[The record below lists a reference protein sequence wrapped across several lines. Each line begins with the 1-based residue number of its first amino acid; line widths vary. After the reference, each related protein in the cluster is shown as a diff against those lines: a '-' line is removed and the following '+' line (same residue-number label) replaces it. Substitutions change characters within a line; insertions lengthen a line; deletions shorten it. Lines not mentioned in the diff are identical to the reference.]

1 MKLRDLLEGLAV
13 KKIFP
18 PSENPEITGLAIDSR
33 KVRPGYLYVAII
45 GEKDD
50 GHRYLPEALERGARV
65 ILTQT
70 DFESAGRAVTVVM
83 ENTRGVLP
91 ELAGRFYRYPAQ
103 KLRMVGVTGTNGKTT
118 TTYLIESIIAAAG
131 KKAGVIGT
139 INYRVAG
146 RQVPALNTTPGPLE
160 LQEIFSQIV
169 EAKCRYA
176 VIEVSSHGLAQGR
189 VSGLPFDVCL
199 FTNATSHEHLDYHGT
214 FRNYLAAKVSLF
226 SHYLAKSD
234 KEKRVAIINRDD
246 RAARYFYR
254 SVPRGV
260 RLISYGFRPGATV
273 RGFDLVLKE
282 DGVSF
287 LVRTATG
294 EAEIMLKL
302 PGRHNAYNALAALA
316 FGVGE
321 GIPLQ
326 TIRQGIGEL
335 RVVPGR
341 FEDVETN
348 RGFRVVVDYAHTDIG
363 LKNLLMTVHAVRK
376 ASYARGIFASG
387 EKEKQGRILLV
398 FGCGGDRDKSKRPKM
413 GRIASA
419 YADYFIIT
427 SDNPRNEEPSAII
440 NDVVAGILSSRR
452 SRYEIIP
459 DRAEAIHR
467 IISLAKKGDI
477 VLIAGKGHETY
488 QIMKD
493 TVIPFDDR
501 LVAGKALS
509 ER

>member
-1 MKLRDLLEGLAV
+1 MKLRDLLEGLPV

-18 PSENPEITGLAIDSR
+18 SSENPEITGLAIDSR
-33 KVRPGYLYVAII
+33 KVRPGYLYAAVV

-70 DFESAGRAVTVVM
+70 DFESAGRAITVVV
-83 ENTRGVLP
+83 ENTRAILP
-91 ELAGRFYRYPAQ
+91 EVAGCFYRYPAQ
-103 KLRMVGVTGTNGKTT
+103 KLRLVGVTGTNGKTT
-118 TTYLIESIIAAAG
+118 TTYLLESIVTAVG

-139 INYRVAG
+139 INYRVAD

-176 VIEVSSHGLAQGR
+176 IIEVSSHGLAQGR

-199 FTNATSHEHLDYHGT
+199 FANATPHEHLDYHKT
-214 FRNYLAAKVSLF
+214 FRNYLTAKASLF
-226 SHYLAKSD
+226 STHLAKSN
-234 KEKRVAIINRDD
+234 KEKRVAIVNRDD

-254 SVPRGV
+254 SVPRDV

-273 RGFDLVLKE
+273 RGLGLILKE
-282 DGVSF
+282 DGLSF
-287 LVRTATG
+287 RARTPMGETEILVN
-294 EAEIMLKL
+294 L
-302 PGRHNAYNALAALA
+302 PGRHNAYNALAAVA

-321 GIPLQ
+321 EIPLQ
-326 TIRQGIGEL
+326 TIKQGIEEL

-341 FEDVETN
+341 FEEIKTN
-348 RGFRVVVDYAHTDIG
+348 QGFRVVVDYAHTDTG
-363 LKNLLMTVHAVRK
+363 LKNLLMTAHVVRK
-376 ASYARGIFASG
+376 AS
-387 EKEKQGRILLV
+387 KEKPGRILLV

-419 YADYFIIT
+419 RADYFIIT

-440 NDVVAGILSSRR
+440 GDIVAGILSSRR

-459 DRAEAIHR
+459 DRTEAIHR
-467 IISLAKKGDI
+467 VVSLAKKGDI

-501 LVAGKALS
+501 LVVGKALS
-509 ER
+509 ERR

>member
-1 MKLRDLLEGLAV
+1 MKLRDLLEGLPV
-13 KKIFP
+13 KKVLP
-18 PSENPEITGLAIDSR
+18 SSENPEITGLAIDSR
-33 KVRPGYLYVAII
+33 KVRPGYLYVAIV

-50 GHRYLPEALERGARV
+50 GHRYLPEALERGARA

-70 DFESAGRAVTVVM
+70 DFESAGRAVTVVT
-83 ENTRGVLP
+83 ENTRGALP

-103 KLRMVGVTGTNGKTT
+103 KLRIVGVTGTNGKTT
-118 TTYLIESIIAAAG
+118 TTYLIESIIYAAG

-139 INYRVAG
+139 INYRVAD

-160 LQEIFSQIV
+160 LQEIFSQSV
-169 EAKCRYA
+169 EAKCHYA

-189 VSGLPFDVCL
+189 VSGIPFDVCL
-199 FTNATSHEHLDYHGT
+199 FTNITPHEHLDYHGT
-214 FRNYLAAKVSLF
+214 FRNYLEAKASLF
-226 SHYLAKSD
+226 STYLAKSN
-234 KEKRVAIINRDD
+234 KEKRVAVINRDD

-260 RLISYGFRPGATV
+260 RLISYGFRPGSMV
-273 RGFDLVLKE
+273 RGFGLVLKE

-287 LVRTATG
+287 RARTPMG

-321 GIPLQ
+321 GIALQ
-326 TIRQGIGEL
+326 TIRQGLEEL

-341 FEDVETN
+341 FEDVETSH
-348 RGFRVVVDYAHTDIG
+348 GFRVVVDYAHTDIG
-363 LKNLLMTVHAVRK
+363 LKNLLMTAHAARK
-376 ASYARGIFASG
+376 AS
-387 EKEKQGRILLV
+387 KEKPGRILLV

-440 NDVVAGILSSRR
+440 SDVVAGILSSRR

-467 IISLAKKGDI
+467 IISFAKKGDI

-501 LVAGKALS
+501 LVAGKALL
-509 ER
+509 

>member
-1 MKLRDLLEGLAV
+1 MKLRDLIEGLPV
-13 KKIFP
+13 KKVLP
-18 PSENPEITGLAIDSR
+18 PSENPEITGLSIDSR

-70 DFESAGRAVTVVM
+70 DFESAGRAVNVVM

-91 ELAGRFYRYPAQ
+91 ELAGRFYHYPAQ

-214 FRNYLAAKVSLF
+214 FRNYLAAKASLF

-234 KEKRVAIINRDD
+234 KEKRVAVINRDD
-246 RAARYFYR
+246 RAARYFYH

-273 RGFDLVLKE
+273 RGFGLVLKE
-282 DGVSF
+282 DGVF
-287 LVRTATG
+287 FRARTPMGETEILV
-294 EAEIMLKL
+294 KL

-321 GIPLQ
+321 GIALQ
-326 TIRQGIGEL
+326 TIRQGIEEL

-341 FEDVETN
+341 FEDVETSH
-348 RGFRVVVDYAHTDIG
+348 GFRVVVDYAHTDIG
-363 LKNLLMTVHAVRK
+363 LKNLLMTAHAVRK
-376 ASYARGIFASG
+376 AS
-387 EKEKQGRILLV
+387 KEKQGRILLV

-413 GRIASA
+413 GRVSSA

-440 NDVVAGILSSRR
+440 SDVVAGILSSRR

-488 QIMKD
+488 QILKD

-509 ER
+509 ERK

>member
-1 MKLRDLLEGLAV
+1 MKLRDLLEGLPV

-18 PSENPEITGLAIDSR
+18 PSENPEITGLATDSR
-33 KVRPGYLYVAII
+33 KVRPGYLYAAII

-65 ILTQT
+65 VLTQA

-83 ENTRGVLP
+83 ENTGEVLP

-103 KLRMVGVTGTNGKTT
+103 KLRIVGVTGTNGKTT
-118 TTYLIESIIAAAG
+118 TTYLIESVVAAAE

-169 EAKCRYA
+169 EAKCQYA

-189 VSGLPFDVCL
+189 VRGLPFDVCL
-199 FTNATSHEHLDYHGT
+199 FTNATPHEHLDYHGT
-214 FRNYLAAKVSLF
+214 FRNYLVAKASLF
-226 SHYLAKSD
+226 SRYLAKSN

-254 SVPRGV
+254 SVPGGV
-260 RLISYGFRPGATV
+260 RFISYGFRRGAMV
-273 RGFDLVLKE
+273 RGFGLTMKE
-282 DGVSF
+282 KGVSF
-287 LVRTATG
+287 RARTPMG
-294 EAEIMLKL
+294 EIEITVNL

-326 TIRQGIGEL
+326 TIRQGIEEL
-335 RVVPGR
+335 KTVPGR
-341 FEDVETN
+341 FEEIKTD
-348 RGFRVVVDYAHTDIG
+348 RGFRVVVDYAHKDIA
-363 LKNLLMTVHAVRK
+363 LKNLLMTARAVRK
-376 ASYARGIFASG
+376 ASG
-387 EKEKQGRILLV
+387 EKQGRVLLV

-440 NDVVAGILSSRR
+440 NDIVAGILSSRR

-467 IISLAKKGDI
+467 IISLAGKGDV

-488 QIMKD
+488 QVMKD

-509 ER
+509 EQR

>member
-1 MKLRDLLEGLAV
+1 M

-18 PSENPEITGLAIDSR
+18 SSENPEITGLAIDSR
-33 KVRPGYLYVAII
+33 KVRPGYLYVAIV

-83 ENTRGVLP
+83 DNTRGALP

-103 KLRMVGVTGTNGKTT
+103 KLRIVGVTGTNGKTT

-160 LQEIFSQIV
+160 LQEILSQIV
-169 EAKCRYA
+169 EAKCHYA
-176 VIEVSSHGLAQGR
+176 VTEVSSHGLVQGR

-214 FRNYLAAKVSLF
+214 FRNYLAAKISLF
-226 SHYLAKSD
+226 SHYLAKSN
-234 KEKRVAIINRDD
+234 KEKRVAVINRDD

-254 SVPRGV
+254 SISRGV

-273 RGFDLVLKE
+273 RGFGLVFKE
-282 DGVSF
+282 EDVSF
-287 LVRTATG
+287 RARTPMG
-294 EAEIMLKL
+294 ETEIRLKL

-326 TIRQGIGEL
+326 TIRQGIQEL

-363 LKNLLMTVHAVRK
+363 LKNLLMTAHAVRK
-376 ASYARGIFASG
+376 AS
-387 EKEKQGRILLV
+387 KEKQGRILLV

-413 GRIASA
+413 GRVSSA
-419 YADYFIIT
+419 YADFFIIT
-427 SDNPRNEEPSAII
+427 SDNPRNEEPVAII
-440 NDVVAGILSSRR
+440 KEIESGILSSRR

-459 DRAEAIHR
+459 DRAEAIRR
-467 IISLAKKGDI
+467 IISLAKTGDI

-488 QIMKD
+488 QVMKD

-509 ER
+509 ERQ

>member
-1 MKLRDLLEGLAV
+1 MKLRDLLEGLPV
-13 KKIFP
+13 KKVLP
-18 PSENPEITGLAIDSR
+18 ASENPEITGLAIDSR
-33 KVRPGYLYVAII
+33 KVRPGYLYVAVA

-65 ILTQT
+65 ILIQD
-70 DFESAGRAVTVVM
+70 DFESAGRAVTVVL
-83 ENTRGVLP
+83 ENTRAVLA

-103 KLRMVGVTGTNGKTT
+103 KLRLVGVTGTNGKTT
-118 TTYLIESIIAAAG
+118 TTYLIESIVAAAG

-160 LQEIFSQIV
+160 LQEIFNQIA

-189 VSGLPFDVCL
+189 VAGLPFDICL
-199 FTNATSHEHLDYHGT
+199 FTNATPHEHLDYHKN
-214 FRNYLAAKVSLF
+214 FRNYLAAKASLF
-226 SHYLAKSD
+226 SHYLAGSA
-234 KEKRVAIINRDD
+234 KENRVAVINRDD

-260 RLISYGFRPGATV
+260 RLISYGFRRGASV
-273 RGFDLVLKE
+273 RGFGLVLKG
-282 DGVSF
+282 DGLSF
-287 LVRTATG
+287 RARTPMG
-294 EAEIMLKL
+294 ETEITVKL
-302 PGRHNAYNALAALA
+302 PGRHNAYNALASLA

-321 GIPLQ
+321 GISLQ
-326 TIRQGIGEL
+326 TIRQGIEEL
-335 RVVPGR
+335 KVVPGR
-341 FEDVETN
+341 FEEIKTD

-363 LKNLLMTVHAVRK
+363 LKNLLMTAHAVRK
-376 ASYARGIFASG
+376 ASQG
-387 EKEKQGRILLV
+387 KPGRILLV

-413 GRIASA
+413 GKIASA
-419 YADYFIIT
+419 CADYFIIT

-440 NDVVAGILSSRR
+440 GDIVAGILSSRR
-452 SRYEIIP
+452 SRYEVIP

-467 IISLAKKGDI
+467 IISLAKSGDI

-488 QIMKD
+488 QVLKD

-501 LVAGKALS
+501 LVAAKALS
-509 ER
+509 GQQ

>member
-13 KKIFP
+13 KKVLP
-18 PSENPEITGLAIDSR
+18 PSENPEITGLTIDSR

-50 GHRYLPEALERGARV
+50 GHRYFPEALERGARA

-70 DFESAGRAVTVVM
+70 DFESAGRAVTVVV
-83 ENTRGVLP
+83 ENTKKVLP
-91 ELAGRFYRYPAQ
+91 ELTGRFYRYPAQ
-103 KLRMVGVTGTNGKTT
+103 KLRIVGVTGTNGKTT
-118 TTYLIESIIAAAG
+118 TTYLIESVIAAAG
-131 KKAGVIGT
+131 KKSGVIGT
-139 INYRVAG
+139 INYRVAD

-199 FTNATSHEHLDYHGT
+199 FTNATSHEHLDYHKT
-214 FRNYLAAKVSLF
+214 FRNYLAAKASLF
-226 SHYLAKSD
+226 SHYLAESA
-234 KEKRVAIINRDD
+234 KENRVAVINRDD

-254 SVPRGV
+254 SVPSGV

-273 RGFDLVLKE
+273 RGFGLVLEE
-282 DGVSF
+282 DGLF
-287 LVRTATG
+287 FRVRTPMG
-294 EAEIMLKL
+294 ETEIKVKM

-321 GIPLQ
+321 GMPLQ
-326 TIRQGIGEL
+326 TIRQGIEEL
-335 RVVPGR
+335 KVVPGR
-341 FEDVETN
+341 FEEIETGQ
-348 RGFRVVVDYAHTDIG
+348 GFRVVVDYAHTDIG
-363 LKNLLMTVHAVRK
+363 LKNLLMTARAVRK
-376 ASYARGIFASG
+376 ASE
-387 EKEKQGRILLV
+387 EKPGRILLV

-419 YADYFIIT
+419 GADYFILT

-440 NDVVAGILSSRR
+440 GDILAGILSSRR

-467 IISLAKKGDI
+467 IISLAEKGDI

-488 QIMKD
+488 QILKD

-501 LVAGKALS
+501 LVAGKLLS
-509 ER
+509 EK